1 MQTKL
6 FRLTVLN
13 TLLLSGFAAA
23 ETVPAETASAASEP
37 AASAELE
44 TIYITAEAQAKQQ
57 LGSSLITKQDLQRT
71 PVSND
76 IADIVSKMP
85 GVTLST
91 NSPGGARGN
100 KRQIDIRGMGPENT
114 LILID
119 GKPVRSRNAER
130 YGRGGVRNTRGD
142 SNWVPPEMIEKIEV
156 LRGPA
161 AARYGSGAMG
171 GVVNIRTKSITREF
185 HGSVGTYLEQPQ
197 DGTQQGA
204 TRRANFIVS
213 GPIVQD
219 TLGFRLYGSLN
230 KTSPDDFDING
241 STNTGSTIN
250 AGREGVRNRDIA
262 GRLQWDISP
271 TQRLTFDAA
280 YSRQG
285 NIYNGDTQSS
295 NVLVPAV
302 RNVAFPLIGSET
314 ARLYRQSY
322 TLTHNGNW
330 EWGDLESY
338 ISFDKTVNSRL
349 PEGLLGSTEGAYNST
364 TGFSD
369 SILKNYRFGSRAD
382 LPLGRHT
389 LTVGAE
395 GGRSVLDDSA
405 SMKQTMQTYGNIPW
419 LASTGRSGKGS
430 QNDFAIYVEDNISL
444 NQGRTFLTPGLR
456 WDYNTAF
463 GSTFSPSFNFSHAL
477 NDNWRIKGGIARAFK
492 APNLYQTQPNYMLT
506 NASHGCPIDEHNRW
520 DNPNAQNNSA
530 TGGTG
535 AGNDQRPTNPYLNS
549 RPGGFDWG
557 RACYFVGNKD
567 IKPETSI
574 NKEIGFEFN
583 KDGYLA
589 SLAYFHNDYRNRIV
603 DNGEFVTTIDA
614 PPGGYNRDVR
624 RTNNRAGINIWR
636 NYTATNVYRWG
647 NRGKAVLAG
656 FEGNVTLPLIADK
669 LNFSTNFTYFH
680 RNEEKFYGNPVSI
693 VPKYTINSTLNWQ
706 ITPEWDLNATYT
718 RYGRQKTGSRPTR
731 FLDVY
736 YEDGGSK
743 LQEYELGSYGV
754 FGFNVGYNW
763 KDTVSLR
770 AGVNNLFD
778 KTILRTAGTA
788 NTYNERRRS
797 FFFNARYSF

>member
-13 TLLLSGFAAA
+13 ALLLSGFAAA

-100 KRQIDIRGMGPENT
+100 KRQIDIRAMGPENT

-197 DGTQQGA
+197 GGTQQGA

-285 NIYNGDTQSS
+285 NIYNGDTQNST
-295 NVLVPAV
+295 VLVPAV
-302 RNVAFPLIGSET
+302 RNVAFPLIGTET

-322 TLTHNGNW
+322 TLTHRGNW

-444 NQGRTFLTPGLR
+444 N
-456 WDYNTAF
+456 
-463 GSTFSPSFNFSHAL
+463 
-477 NDNWRIKGGIARAFK
+477 
-492 APNLYQTQPNYMLT
+492 
-506 NASHGCPIDEHNRW
+506 
-520 DNPNAQNNSA
+520 
-530 TGGTG
+530 
-535 AGNDQRPTNPYLNS
+535 
-549 RPGGFDWG
+549 
-557 RACYFVGNKD
+557 
-567 IKPETSI
+567 KPETSI

-624 RTNNRAGINIWR
+624 RSNNRAGINIWR

-647 NRGKAVLAG
+647 NRGKAVLSG

-763 KDTVSLR
+763 KDTVSLH

-778 KTILRTAGTA
+778 KTILRTA

>member
-13 TLLLSGFAAA
+13 ALLLSGFAAA
-23 ETVPAETASAASEP
+23 ETVPATSEP
-37 AASAELE
+37 VADSAELE

-71 PVSND
+71 PVGND
-76 IADIVSKMP
+76 ISEIVSKMP

-100 KRQIDIRGMGPENT
+100 KRQIDIRAMGPENT

-171 GVVNIRTKSITREF
+171 GVVNIRTKPITREF
-185 HGSVGTYLEQPQ
+185 HGSVGTYIEQPQ
-197 DGTQQGA
+197 SGTGQGA

-230 KTSPDDFDING
+230 KTSPDDFDINN
-241 STNTGSTIN
+241 SVNTGTALS

-271 TQRLTFDAA
+271 TQRLIFDAT
-280 YSRQG
+280 YSRQS

-302 RNVAFPLIGSET
+302 RNVAFPLIGTET

-322 TLTHNGNW
+322 TLTHRGNW

-477 NDNWRIKGGIARAFK
+477 NENWRIKGGIARAFK

-506 NASHGCPIDEHNRW
+506 NASHGCPSTNTTAGIIPTRKITA
-520 DNPNAQNNSA
+520 PPAAPARVTISVPPTPTSIA
-530 TGGTG
+530 ARAASTG
-535 AGNDQRPTNPYLNS
+535 AAPATLSAIKTSNP
-549 RPGGFDWG
+549 
-557 RACYFVGNKD
+557 
-567 IKPETSI
+567 KP
-574 NKEIGFEFN
+574 
-583 KDGYLA
+583 A
-589 SLAYFHNDYRNRIV
+589 STKKSVLSS
-603 DNGEFVTTIDA
+603 TK
-614 PPGGYNRDVR
+614 
-624 RTNNRAGINIWR
+624 
-636 NYTATNVYRWG
+636 TATSPRWPISTTTTATALSTTA
-647 NRGKAVLAG
+647 NS
-656 FEGNVTLPLIADK
+656 LPP
-669 LNFSTNFTYFH
+669 STPRPAAT
-680 RNEEKFYGNPVSI
+680 
-693 VPKYTINSTLNWQ
+693 T
-706 ITPEWDLNATYT
+706 ATYAAAT
-718 RYGRQKTGSRPTR
+718 TAPASISGATTPPPTCINGATEARP
-731 FLDVY
+731 FSPD
-736 YEDGGSK
+736 SK
-743 LQEYELGSYGV
+743 A
-754 FGFNVGYNW
+754 
-763 KDTVSLR
+763 T
-770 AGVNNLFD
+770 
-778 KTILRTAGTA
+778 
-788 NTYNERRRS
+788 
-797 FFFNARYSF
+797 

>member
-13 TLLLSGFAAA
+13 ALLLSGFAAA
-23 ETVPAETASAASEP
+23 ETVPATSEP
-37 AASAELE
+37 VADSAELE

-76 IADIVSKMP
+76 ISEIVSKMP

-100 KRQIDIRGMGPENT
+100 KRQIDIRAMGPENT

-171 GVVNIRTKSITREF
+171 GIVNIRTKPITREF
-185 HGSVGTYLEQPQ
+185 HGSVGTYIEQPQ
-197 DGTQQGA
+197 SGTGQGA

-230 KTSPDDFDING
+230 KTSPDDFDINN
-241 STNTGSTIN
+241 SVNTGTALS

-271 TQRLTFDAA
+271 TQRLIFDAT

-302 RNVAFPLIGSET
+302 RNVAFPLIGTET

-322 TLTHNGNW
+322 TLTHRGNW

-364 TGFSD
+364 TSFSD
-369 SILKNYRFGSRAD
+369 SIL
-382 LPLGRHT
+382 
-389 LTVGAE
+389 
-395 GGRSVLDDSA
+395 
-405 SMKQTMQTYGNIPW
+405 
-419 LASTGRSGKGS
+419 
-430 QNDFAIYVEDNISL
+430 
-444 NQGRTFLTPGLR
+444 
-456 WDYNTAF
+456 
-463 GSTFSPSFNFSHAL
+463 
-477 NDNWRIKGGIARAFK
+477 
-492 APNLYQTQPNYMLT
+492 
-506 NASHGCPIDEHNRW
+506 
-520 DNPNAQNNSA
+520 
-530 TGGTG
+530 
-535 AGNDQRPTNPYLNS
+535 
-549 RPGGFDWG
+549 
-557 RACYFVGNKD
+557 
-567 IKPETSI
+567 
-574 NKEIGFEFN
+574 
-583 KDGYLA
+583 
-589 SLAYFHNDYRNRIV
+589 
-603 DNGEFVTTIDA
+603 
-614 PPGGYNRDVR
+614 
-624 RTNNRAGINIWR
+624 
-636 NYTATNVYRWG
+636 
-647 NRGKAVLAG
+647 
-656 FEGNVTLPLIADK
+656 
-669 LNFSTNFTYFH
+669 
-680 RNEEKFYGNPVSI
+680 
-693 VPKYTINSTLNWQ
+693 
-706 ITPEWDLNATYT
+706 
-718 RYGRQKTGSRPTR
+718 
-731 FLDVY
+731 
-736 YEDGGSK
+736 
-743 LQEYELGSYGV
+743 
-754 FGFNVGYNW
+754 
-763 KDTVSLR
+763 
-770 AGVNNLFD
+770 
-778 KTILRTAGTA
+778 
-788 NTYNERRRS
+788 
-797 FFFNARYSF
+797 